1 MRSLINF
8 HLYFAQTK
16 GNTIGWKMTFRKS
29 TLNFRGKCRDTTKPM
44 LCRRSLNSL
53 RKRKPAKKENRFLLR
68 WEITAFCVVVHLMSH
83 LSNFLSRQN
92 AVSLPADVLWG
103 LSRIH
108 KRDKRTPKD
117 VCSEAKMLF
126 VQWIFLPL
134 TGRLCPGRLSFDWAI
149 VILPLITYLEVVTRA
164 WISAVIVS
172 GRHDLPSDARAFSND
187 LFLKRKALHCGQ
199 IRLLVCLLGCCLFC

>member
-16 GNTIGWKMTFRKS
+16 GTIGWKMTFRKS
-29 TLNFRGKCRDTTKPM
+29 ALSFRGKCRDTTKPV

-53 RKRKPAKKENRFLLR
+53 RKRKPAIKENRFLLL
-68 WEITAFCVVVHLMSH
+68 WEITAVCVVVHLMSH
-83 LSNFLSRQN
+83 LSNFLSCQN

-103 LSRIH
+103 SFVTH
-108 KRDKRTPKD
+108 MNAWQTPKD
-117 VCSEAKMLF
+117 VCGEAKMLF

-134 TGRLCPGRLSFDWAI
+134 ADRLCPGRLSFDWAN
-149 VILPLITYLEVVTRA
+149 VILPLITYLEVVTRT

-187 LFLKRKALHCGQ
+187 LFLKRN
-199 IRLLVCLLGCCLFC
+199 